1 MGFWY
6 RSVFFV
12 FLFYHL
18 PRKLPSQQKQNNT
31 KKNISQQNTYRTGIF
46 VQHNHLC
53 FQVFLFLFQF
63 DFFSLLKKKIKNVS
77 MAELWFTDR
86 RGDRIKSK
94 LIRRCPSERF
104 IVHSASLL
112 TFRNACASQ
121 KKEQMEHWWALGA
134 CMQKKRWLF
143 YLLKKELL
151 AWEKLEVF
159 FFFSS
164 SRRKSIYLFVQIN
177 GNKTEDGSKF
187 SGTDKFLLLAMI
199 MASYLFLFVM
209 VSKLNDL
216 ITNICCNSETCL
228 PTNKLLI
235 KIHHL
240 ATTKVLVFCLGLG
253 TLFIWITAKVLQMME
268 RSNFFFF

>member
-1 MGFWY
+1 
-6 RSVFFV
+6 
-12 FLFYHL
+12 
-18 PRKLPSQQKQNNT
+18 
-31 KKNISQQNTYRTGIF
+31 
-46 VQHNHLC
+46 
-53 FQVFLFLFQF
+53 
-63 DFFSLLKKKIKNVS
+63 

-112 TFRNACASQ
+112 TFRKTPVLLRKRTNGTLMSTRRLYARE
-121 KKEQMEHWWALGA
+121 KMVVLLIKERAFGVR
-134 CMQKKRWLF
+134 KTGS
-143 YLLKKELL
+143 
-151 AWEKLEVF
+151 VF
-159 FFFSS
+159 LFSS
-164 SRRKSIYLFVQIN
+164 SRGKSIYLFVQIN

-216 ITNICCNSETCL
+216 ITSICCNSETCL

-268 RSNFFFF
+268 RSIYFF